1 MNGSIVIPVLELN
14 GFNRKLV
21 QLNPLVLLLTAGFDC
36 RVSFLV
42 D

>member
-21 QLNPLVLLLTAGFDC
+21 QLNPLVLLTAGFDC